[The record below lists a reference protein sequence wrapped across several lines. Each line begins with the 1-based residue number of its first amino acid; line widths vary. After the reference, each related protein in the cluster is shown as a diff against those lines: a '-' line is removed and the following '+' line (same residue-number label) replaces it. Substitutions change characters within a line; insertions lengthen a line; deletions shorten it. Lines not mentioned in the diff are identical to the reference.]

1 MQTDASSANSF
12 KKIRFVADSTCD
24 LPPDLVERYRIGV
37 IPCFINQGEDSY
49 ADDGRQLVRDD
60 FYRQLPGMR
69 PYPTTSAMSP
79 GLAKKIIEQTFE
91 GADHLIILSVSSKL
105 SGVINVLRLGM
116 ADLPPERVTLLDSLS
131 LTMGLGWQVLL
142 GAETAEQTGDL
153 VQVLDI
159 IAQVRDSQR
168 IYFALDTL
176 EFLRRGGRVSWTAA
190 SMGSL
195 LQIKPI
201 IAVLDGEVKSIS
213 RVRTYARALDEIVR
227 LAHARA
233 PLERLALLYA
243 KDPEPAH
250 LLYERL
256 RDIAPAYAPLMISVT
271 PTIGVHTG
279 PGGIGICTVSA
290 IRRE

>member
-1 MQTDASSANSF
+1 MTTPTF
-12 KKIRFVADSTCD
+12 KKIRFVTDSTCD
-24 LPPDLVERYRIGV
+24 LPAHLVERYQIGV
-37 IPCFINQGEDSY
+37 IPCFINQGEHSY
-49 ADDGRQLVRDD
+49 ADDGVQLVRDD
-60 FYRQLPGMR
+60 FYRQLSGMH

-79 GLAKKIIEQTFE
+79 ALAQEIIEKTFE

-116 ADLPPERVTLLDSLS
+116 ANLPPDRVTLLDSLS
-131 LTMGLGWQVLL
+131 LTMGMGWQVLI
-142 GAETAEQTGDL
+142 GAETAERTGDL
-153 VQVLDI
+153 AQVLAE
-159 IAQVRDSQR
+159 IARVRDSQD
-168 IYFALDTL
+168 IFFALDTL

-201 IAVLDGEVKSIS
+201 IAVIDGEVKSIA
-213 RVRTYARALDEIVR
+213 RVRTYARALDEIIR
-227 LAHARA
+227 LAHVRA
-233 PLERLALLYA
+233 PLERLAVLYA

-256 RDIAPAYAPLMISVT
+256 RDIMPDHEPLMISVT

-279 PGGIGICTVSA
+279 PGGIGICTVSSK
-290 IRRE
+290 RRAAPG